1 MKLARLAEAVG
12 MDAGA
17 WGEEAVTGFA
27 TVPWKAPNTVPGAT
41 LR

>member
-17 WGEEAVTGFA
+17 WGEEAV
-27 TVPWKAPNTVPGAT
+27 PWNAPNTLPGAT